1 MYCMYVHMYM
11 HTVYSLGGVWG
22 SVSGCSDLSLYIPQN
37 NIGSLSDTRRIALT
51 APGGGVAYSRF
62 GHAIA
67 PLGDLDDDGFDGA

>member
-1 MYCMYVHMYM
+1 MDCLLGQLQPPVGDHFYVRAC
-11 HTVYSLGGVWG
+11 VQ
-22 SVSGCSDLSLYIPQN
+22 QN
-37 NIGSLSDTRRIALT
+37 TGSLDSNVVTELN